1 MPVAGRK
8 AKPEGQ
14 AVNRHKPTHDWTEVV
29 DQPFEDAP
37 KLPKTQPNGLA
48 WPAWTKRWWG
58 VVSTMPHCTLWTDS
72 DWEFA
77 FDTAALKAAFHMNS
91 TNALA
96 TEIRNREKVL
106 GTTADYRRDLRIRY
120 VAAKAVAEVP
130 TEVTKLDD
138 YRDL

>member
-1 MPVAGRK
+1 MPVTGRK

-29 DQPFEDAP
+29 DQPFAGAP
-37 KLPKTQPNGLA
+37 KLPKTQPNGMA
-48 WPAWTKRWWG
+48 WPSWTKRWWG

-77 FDTAALKAAFHMNS
+77 FDTAALKAVFHMSS
-91 TNALA
+91 TNAMA

-120 VAAKAVAEVP
+120 VAAKVETEAPA
-130 TEVTKLDD
+130 EVTKLDD